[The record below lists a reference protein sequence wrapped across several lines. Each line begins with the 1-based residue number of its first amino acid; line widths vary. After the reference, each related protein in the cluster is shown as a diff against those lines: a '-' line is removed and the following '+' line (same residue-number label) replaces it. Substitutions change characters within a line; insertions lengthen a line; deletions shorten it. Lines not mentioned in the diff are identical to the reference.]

1 MTLINV
7 DPLVLKDV
15 DLVIGEGGTNQ
26 YQKHVSSVIFTPTAA
41 QITWQ
46 GLHPDASFTDTAT
59 ATWAAALTYVQDW
72 ETVDSL
78 SRYLYEHEGETVP
91 VVFKPRAGSGPSFTS
106 ELIIVP
112 GAIGG
117 AVNTYGETTVTLGA
131 QGRPVLAEA
140 VATPAWA
147 ATTAYVVG
155 DRVTIA
161 SGTVRLRAVIA
172 GTSDA
177 VEPAVPAAIGQGDQD
192 ATVTWVRE
200 S

>member
-1 MTLINV
+1 MTIINV
-7 DPLVLKDV
+7 DPLILKDV
-15 DLVIGEGGTNQ
+15 DLVIGEGGVNQ
-26 YQKHVSSVIFTPTAA
+26 YQKHVSAVVFTPSAA
-41 QITWQ
+41 QITWV

-59 ATWAAALTYVQDW
+59 ATWVAALTYVQDW

-91 VVFKPRAGSGPSFTS
+91 CVFRPRAGSGPTF
-106 ELIIVP
+106 EADLIIVP

-117 AVNTYGETTVTLGA
+117 AVNTYGETTVNLGA
-131 QGRPVLAEA
+131 QGRPQLVEA

-147 ATTAYVVG
+147 ATTAYDVG
-155 DRVTIA
+155 DRVTIS

-177 VEPAVPAAIGQGDQD
+177 VAPAAPATIGEGVDD
-192 ATVTWVRE
+192 GTVIWVRE

>member
-1 MTLINV
+1 MTIINV
-7 DPLVLKDV
+7 DPLILKDV
-15 DLVIGEGGTNQ
+15 IMSLGEGGVNE
-26 YQKHVSSVIFTPTAA
+26 YQKHVSGVTFTPASS

-59 ATWAAALTYVQDW
+59 ATWTVVMNYVQDW

-91 VVFKPRAGSGPSFTS
+91 AVFRPRSGSGPTF
-106 ELIIVP
+106 EVNLVIVP

-117 AVNTYGETTVTLGA
+117 EVNTFGATSVTLGA
-131 QGRPVLAEA
+131 QGRPELVEA
-140 VATPAWA
+140 VAIAAWT
-147 ATTAYVVG
+147 ATTAYDVG
-155 DRVTIA
+155 DRVTID

-177 VEPAVPAAIGQGDQD
+177 AAPTAPAVGAGVDDG
-192 ATVTWVRE
+192 TVIWVRE
-200 S
+200 A